1 MGKILLSGGVVR
13 SRVTASILL
22 FLLWSTTLPLSFA
35 QVTDG
40 TPVNAANTNAAFLFK
55 NLDDTALNQ
64 LTLNGSDPT
73 SGPSIVNIQREF
85 NSLSSF
91 TGKPINQVYNYLPV
105 WTNNDVGTSSDNLKV
120 RIDDITAK
128 FNATL
133 GHTHTGAAGD
143 APQISIT
150 NGTTGILSVSRGG
163 TGTNSLTNFAVLL
176 GNGTTTVAYAT
187 PGSAPAALVSNGS
200 GSNPSFQTLPVGGG
214 GTGLTTLPIHS
225 VLLGQSTSAM
235 GSTSPVSPFYPL
247 VSNGPSTDPSF
258 QVLPIAGG
266 GTGQITA
273 NGALNALLP
282 TQTGSAGQVLTTDGS
297 NASWAVATGGGGGGS
312 LQWIEGFNSPIP
324 IIDNLIRVY
333 NYGASQF
340 QILTAQVKIPNTY
353 VAGKQIKLIMPC
365 YSADNSGNNFLI
377 QTIAYLIRPGTDVA
391 SLQTNFRTS
400 TNGAITTGAGTVNI
414 PQNITFDLTSSTGT
428 INSISVAQ
436 NNYLIVELTRAV
448 DTSTS
453 DVSCLVYG
461 SEITF
466 N

>member
-1 MGKILLSGGVVR
+1 M
-13 SRVTASILL
+13 TASILL
-22 FLLWSTTLPLSFA
+22 FTFWMATLPLSIA

-40 TPVNAANTNAAFLFK
+40 QPVNASNTNGAFLFK

-64 LTLNGSDPT
+64 LTLNGSDPA
-73 SGPSIVNIQREF
+73 SGSSIVNIQREF

-91 TGKPINQVYNYLPV
+91 TGKPINQTYNYTPS
-105 WTNNDVGTSSDNLKV
+105 WTNNDVGTSTDSLKV

-133 GHTHTGAAGD
+133 GHMHTGAAGD

-163 TGTNSLTNFAVLL
+163 TGTNALTNFAVLL

-214 GTGLTTLPIHS
+214 GTGLTTLTNHG
-225 VLLGQSTSAM
+225 VLLGQSTSAVASASP
-235 GSTSPVSPFYPL
+235 GSSTFPL
-247 VSNGPSTDPSF
+247 VSNGASADPSF

-266 GTGQITA
+266 GTGQTTA
-273 NGALNALLP
+273 NAALNALLP
-282 TQTGSAGQVLTTDGS
+282 SQTGNANKVLVTDGS
-297 NASWAVATGGGGGGS
+297 NTSWGNASGGGGGA

-324 IIDNLIRVY
+324 TIDNLVRVY
-333 NYGASQF
+333 NFSATLGQV
-340 QILTAQVKIPNTY
+340 LVAQVKIPTSY
-353 VAGKQIKLIMPC
+353 TAGNQIKLIMPC
-365 YSADNSGNNFLI
+365 YSSDSSGNTFLI
-377 QTIAYLIRPGTDVA
+377 QTISNLVRPGTDAA
-391 SLQTNFRTS
+391 SIQTNFRTS
-400 TNGAITTGAGTVNI
+400 TNTAITTGAGTVNV
-414 PQNITFDLTSSTGT
+414 PQNITFDLTSATGT
-428 INSISVAQ
+428 INSVSVAA
-436 NNYLIVELTRAV
+436 NNYLIVNLTRSLV

-461 SEITF
+461 AEVTF